1 MPAEKGPA
9 FIRTK
14 EDLLHVPAVTNILDG
29 TGALSFI
36 VSRVADGF
44 VQTLEKITFTSSTIL
59 AGAGGTQTFK
69 VRKGNA
75 SGTVVATLI
84 VALADFDTSVGRSKS
99 AVTTDPDAAR
109 FSDTDT
115 LSFTRDASGTAFS
128 AGAGV
133 FTLTWRQKP
142 QARI

>member
-1 MPAEKGPA
+1 MPAEKAPA
-9 FIRTK
+9 FIRVK
-14 EDLLHVPAVTNILDG
+14 EDLLHVPSVTGFLDG

-36 VSRVADGF
+36 VSRVADGY
-44 VQTLEKITFTSSTIL
+44 VQTLEKITFVATTAFTGS
-59 AGAGGTQTFK
+59 AGTQTFK